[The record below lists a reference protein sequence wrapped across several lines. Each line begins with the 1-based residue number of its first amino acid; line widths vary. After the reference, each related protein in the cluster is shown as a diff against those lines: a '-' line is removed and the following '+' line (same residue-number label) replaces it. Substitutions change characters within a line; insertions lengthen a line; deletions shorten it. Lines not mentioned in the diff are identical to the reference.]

1 MFMVVF
7 FMALNSQHTPRPPP
21 WFYFSEL
28 KVDPRRGAWA
38 WAEKS
43 TKEKRTKD
51 KAKAEAQ
58 SRKPAEK
65 EKRKSE
71 LLRLQ
76 TRLQSRW
83 NLARMVT
90 NNYFFS
96 HKRSLFIITLKEYSL
111 PPDKA
116 CLLQRKQRQK
126 AIPLTHLGF

>member
-43 TKEKRTKD
+43 TKEKRTRD

-58 SRKPAEK
+58 KASRKTKKKK
-65 EKRKSE
+65 EKAKFLSIVEIANPIAIQVESCSNGDQRTIIIISFPQGITVHHSQ
-71 LLRLQ
+71 RIFTS
-76 TRLQSRW
+76 TR
-83 NLARMVT
+83 
-90 NNYFFS
+90 
-96 HKRSLFIITLKEYSL
+96 
-111 PPDKA
+111 
-116 CLLQRKQRQK
+116 
-126 AIPLTHLGF
+126 